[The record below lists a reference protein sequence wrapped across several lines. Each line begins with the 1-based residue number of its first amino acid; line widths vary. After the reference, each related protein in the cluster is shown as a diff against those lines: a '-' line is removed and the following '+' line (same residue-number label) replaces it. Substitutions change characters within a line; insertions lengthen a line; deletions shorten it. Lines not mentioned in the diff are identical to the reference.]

1 MQKKIRVGAVSYL
14 NTKPLIY
21 GFEHGKM
28 AGEIDLMLD
37 YPSHLASLI
46 QKNKIDIALVPVASI
61 QNISDATIF
70 SDYCIAS
77 SNKVASVCLF
87 SHVPIEE
94 IQEVFL
100 DYQSKTS
107 VALFRIL
114 MRDYW
119 NIRPSL
125 LEADENYIPKIKG
138 KTAGIIIGDRALQQ
152 IQHFPYVYD
161 LAEAW
166 HSHTQLPFVFATWV
180 STVDLSK
187 QFIKNFNLANEDGL
201 SKLDEIIA
209 CQQFPEYD
217 LKSYF
222 TENISF
228 RLTDENRNGMQLFLR
243 MLEKL

>member
-28 AGEIDLMLD
+28 SGEIELTLD
-37 YPSHLASLI
+37 YPSHLAAMI

-61 QNISDATIF
+61 QNISEARIF
-70 SDYCIAS
+70 SNYCIAS
-77 SNKVASVCLF
+77 SKQVASVCLF

-100 DYQSKTS
+100 DYQSRTS

-125 LEADENYIPKIKG
+125 LEADENYISQIKG
-138 KTAGIIIGDRALQQ
+138 KTAGIIIGDRALKQL
-152 IQHFPYVYD
+152 QHFPFVYD

-180 STVDLSK
+180 STIELSQ
-187 QFIKNFNLANEDGL
+187 QFIDNFNLSNEEGL

-209 CQQFPEYD
+209 VQRFPEYN
-217 LKSYF
+217 LKKYF

-228 RLTDENRNGMQLFLR
+228 RLNDENRNGMQLFLR